1 MDALKRNII
10 CLYLIKTAKWFMLYM
25 PIIVLFYQ
33 ENGLSLKDVLTL
45 QAIYSIAIIVLEIPS
60 GYLADIWGRKNTM
73 ILGAILGTLGFGIYS
88 LSYGFWGFLI
98 AELTLGTAQS
108 FISGSDSAL
117 LYDTLKSKNKEDQ
130 YIKYEG
136 RVLALGNFAETIAA
150 VVGGFIA
157 HISLRS
163 TFYAQTAVTFIAIP
177 AAIALIEPQKTHEI
191 VKSGFKHILKVVKFS
206 LFESKELA
214 LNILLSSIIGCSTL
228 TMAWFLQAY
237 LAQIQNFTEYQIGIA
252 WSVVNLTVGISTFF
266 AYRIEKRLGV
276 KTTVLL
282 IIFIISGSYVYLG
295 YDESIAAFVI
305 ILAFYFTRGLATPVL
320 KDYINRFC
328 EPSVRATILSV
339 RNFVIRLF
347 FSGFGP
353 FVGWYADLY
362 SLKQAFVLSGTIIFI
377 ASFVTF
383 LFYIPQLKLKK

>member
-150 VVGGFIA
+150 VAGGFIA

-191 VKSGFKHILKVVKFS
+191 VKTGFKHILKVVKFS

-214 LNILLSSIIGCSTL
+214 LNILLSSIIGCATL

-305 ILAFYFTRGLATPVL
+305 ILSFYFTRGLATPVL

>member
-1 MDALKRNII
+1 
-10 CLYLIKTAKWFMLYM
+10 M

-60 GYLADIWGRKNTM
+60 GYLADIWGRRNTM
-73 ILGAILGTLGFGIYS
+73 IFGAILGTLGFGIYS
-88 LSYGFWGFLI
+88 LSYGFLGFLI

-117 LYDTLKSKNKEDQ
+117 LYDTLKLKNKENQ

-136 RVLALGNFAETIAA
+136 RVLSLGNFAETIAA
-150 VVGGFIA
+150 VAGGFIA

-163 TFYAQTAVTFIAIP
+163 TFYAQTAVAFIAIP
-177 AAIALIEPQKTHEI
+177 AAIALIEPQKNNEI
-191 VKSGFKHILKVVKFS
+191 VKSGFRHILKVVKFS

-214 LNILLSSIIGCSTL
+214 LNILLSSILGCATL

-276 KTTVLL
+276 KTTLLL
-282 IIFIISGSYVYLG
+282 IIFIISGSYIYLG

-305 ILAFYFTRGLATPVL
+305 IWLFYYTRGLATPVL

-328 EPSVRATILSV
+328 DPSVRATILSV
-339 RNFVIRLF
+339 RNFVIRLL

-377 ASFVTF
+377 ASFVIF
-383 LFYIPQLKLKK
+383 LFYIHQLKYKS

>member
-150 VVGGFIA
+150 VAGGFIA
-157 HISLRS
+157 AISLRS

-214 LNILLSSIIGCSTL
+214 LNILLSSIIGCATL

-237 LAQIQNFTEYQIGIA
+237 LTQIQNFTEYQIGIA

-266 AYRIEKRLGV
+266 AYQIEKRLGV

-305 ILAFYFTRGLATPVL
+305 IWLFYFTRGLATPVL

-328 EPSVRATILSV
+328 DPSVRATILSV

-383 LFYIPQLKLKK
+383 LFYIPQLKHKN